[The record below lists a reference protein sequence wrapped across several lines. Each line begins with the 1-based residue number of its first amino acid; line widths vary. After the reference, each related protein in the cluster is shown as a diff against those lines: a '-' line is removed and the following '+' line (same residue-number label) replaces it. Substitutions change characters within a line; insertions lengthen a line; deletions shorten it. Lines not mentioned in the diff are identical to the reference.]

1 MKLPTGIRVL
11 CLCPKKK
18 EEITGIS
25 TLSLTVHC
33 LAQRKNWENI
43 SRPICWQLSN
53 IWKHILVADHLYQ
66 PQANSRR
73 GFKSSFQS
81 MKMSLK
87 KICFMQI
94 HKPSLNRGLCRHHW
108 SLYPHLLKLYNCDNR
123 IALCRYYDILPIA
136 PTAICL
142 LDTNAYLLS
151 KHPCI
156 VSSHRKYYINDPDQA
171 LSHWQWK
178 ICPI

>member
-1 MKLPTGIRVL
+1 MSQKERGDHRYQHAVSDCTLPCSEEKLGKYFSSHLLAVVKYLETHFCCRSF
-11 CLCPKKK
+11 
-18 EEITGIS
+18 IS
-25 TLSLTVHC
+25 TPSQFRKGL
-33 LAQRKNWENI
+33 QR
-43 SRPICWQLSN
+43 
-53 IWKHILVADHLYQ
+53 
-66 PQANSRR
+66 
-73 GFKSSFQS
+73 FFQS
-81 MKMSLK
+81 LIMSLK

-94 HKPSLNRGLCRHHW
+94 HKPGLNRGLCRHHW

-123 IALCRYYDILPIA
+123 TALCRYYDILPIA

-151 KHPCI
+151 KQSCI
-156 VSSHRKYYINDPDQA
+156 VSSHCKYYINDPDQA